1 MTSRWLITGDS
12 ISKGIVFDPNR
23 NRYVML
29 RDNYVRLVFD
39 HLNGS
44 IANVARFGN
53 TIGRGVQRLTRDV
66 CKHRPDYVLFGYGG
80 NDCDFDWEAVARD
93 PHRDHQPKTELN
105 RFRDQLASSVSELQ
119 ARSIAPVLMTL
130 PPLEPDRY
138 FQWIT
143 RDDPTKAERILI
155 WLKSVARIYWW
166 QERYHS
172 VITGIAH
179 STGALL
185 VDIRAAFL
193 QQPEYDDLICIDGIH
208 PNPQGHRLMARAFLD
223 TLRERQADLLKPAS
237 TPGVCSCGMT

>member
-1 MTSRWLITGDS
+1 MMSRWLITGDS
-12 ISKGIVFDPNR
+12 ISKGIVFDPDR

-44 IANVARFGN
+44 IVNVARFGN

-66 CKHRPDYVLFGYGG
+66 CKHRPDTVLFEYGG
-80 NDCDFDWEAVARD
+80 NDCDFDWDAVARD
-93 PHRDHQPKTELN
+93 PHGDHQPRTELN
-105 RFRDQLASSVSELQ
+105 RFRDQLASSVAALQ
-119 ARSIAPVLMTL
+119 QQSILPVLMTL

-138 FQWIT
+138 FKWIT
-143 RDDPTKAERILI
+143 RDDPGKAERILI

-172 VITGIAH
+172 VITQTAWK
-179 STGALL
+179 TGALL

-193 QQPEYDDLICIDGIH
+193 NQTDYQSYMCVDGIH
-208 PNPQGHRLMARAFLD
+208 PNARGHRLMADAFVESLELNRD
-223 TLRERQADLLKPAS
+223 GAS
-237 TPGVCSCGMT
+237 VLPSCSCRLA